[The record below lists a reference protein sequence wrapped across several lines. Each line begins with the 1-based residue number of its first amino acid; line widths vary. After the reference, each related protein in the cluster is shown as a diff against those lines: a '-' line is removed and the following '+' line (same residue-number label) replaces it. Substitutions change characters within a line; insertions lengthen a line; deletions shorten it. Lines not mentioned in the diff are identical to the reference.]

1 MMRLMIR
8 NGQRVLYYY
17 EEKFEDTK
25 GVIRSRKSKNKQYSG
40 QKTEVQT
47 MQWPKDRRTDD
58 TVAKR
63 QKYRQYSG
71 QKTEVQTIQWPKDRS
86 TDNTVAKSK
95 N

>member
-1 MMRLMIR
+1 MRLKIR

-25 GVIRSRKSKNKQYSG
+25 GVIRSRKSKHRQYSG

-47 MQWPKDRRTDD
+47 IQWSKDRRTDN

-71 QKTEVQTIQWPKDRS
+71 QKTEVQTIQWQK
-86 TDNTVAKSK
+86 AK